1 MKIPNNYDPN
11 AAEFER
17 IQPGGHKCVIK
28 QVEETR
34 SQSGKEMLIISFD
47 TSLED
52 IQPEYYMKRWQND
65 TRDEKKWQ
73 GNMYIVFD
81 YEKDENGKLRLKGWS
96 EANLNRFLGA
106 VEKSNDNFHPVKG
119 GDLDVKIFKN
129 MKVGIVFREEEYE
142 NMNGEVRTSVKG
154 FRWCSY
160 DKALEEGAPEP
171 KLLQSS
177 AAAFSATTP
186 KALPPT
192 AGFFDVPADADETEG
207 LPFR

>member
-17 IQPGGHKCVIK
+17 IQPGGHKCIIK
-28 QVEETR
+28 QVEETK
-34 SQSGKEMLIISFD
+34 SQGGKEMLIISFD

-52 IQPEYYMKRWQND
+52 AQPEYFLKRWQND
-65 TRDEKKWQ
+65 TREEKKWQ
-73 GNMYIVFD
+73 GNMYLVTEGQ
-81 YEKDENGKLRLKGWS
+81 YAEN
-96 EANLNRFLGA
+96 NINRFLGA

-119 GDLDVKIFKN
+119 GDLDVKVFKN

-160 DKALEEGAPEP
+160 DNAPEQNAPEP

-192 AGFFDVPADADETEG
+192 AGFFDVPADQLEG
-207 LPFR
+207 LPFH

>member
-11 AAEFER
+11 ATEFER
-17 IQPGGHKCVIK
+17 IQPGGHKCIIK

-34 SQSGKEMLIISFD
+34 SQSGKEMLVISFD
-47 TSLED
+47 TAPDD
-52 IQPEYYMKRWQND
+52 IQPKYFSKRYRVDQRPD
-65 TRDEKKWQ
+65 KKWQ

-81 YEKDENGKLRLKGWS
+81 YEKDKNGKLWLKSWS

-119 GDLDVKIFKN
+119 GDLDVKVFKD

-142 NMNGEVRTSVKG
+142 NLSGEVRTSVKG
-154 FRWCSY
+154 FHWCSY
-160 DKALEEGAPEP
+160 DNAPEQNAPEP

-207 LPFR
+207 LPFH

>member
-11 AAEFER
+11 ATEFER
-17 IQPGGHKCVIK
+17 IQPGGHKCIIK

-34 SQSGKEMLIISFD
+34 SQSGKEMLVISFD
-47 TSLED
+47 TAPDD
-52 IQPEYYMKRWQND
+52 IQPTYFSNRYLADQRPD
-65 TRDEKKWQ
+65 KKWQ
-73 GNMYIVFD
+73 GNMYIVTEGQ
-81 YEKDENGKLRLKGWS
+81 YAEN
-96 EANLNRFLGA
+96 NINRFLGA

-119 GDLDVKIFKN
+119 GELDVKIFKN

-142 NMNGEVRTSVKG
+142 NLSGEVRTSVKG

-160 DKALEEGAPEP
+160 DNAPEQNAPEP

-207 LPFR
+207 LPFH